1 MTGPLGETIRE
12 KGAGTSASTGRPR
25 RCGWFDSVVVR
36 YAKRINGLDA
46 LAITKLDV
54 LDSLDE
60 IHICTHYD
68 YRGERI
74 EEFPGELSIL
84 EECKPVYETLPGWKC
99 STEGTSRLE
108 DLPDSARKYIARLGP
123 CGPSAMISTGRRTQ
137 PSSTWT
143 RRLRPGAVASRHCG
157 R

>member
-1 MTGPLGETIRE
+1 MSEPLGETIRE
-12 KGAGTSASTGRPR
+12 KGAEYGASTGRPR

-74 EEFPGELSIL
+74 DEFPGEISIL
-84 EECKPVYETLPGWKC
+84 AECKPVYETFPGWKQ
-99 STEGTSRLE
+99 STAGTSRLE
-108 DLPDSARKYIARLGP
+108 DLPANARKYLARLEELSKTP
-123 CGPSAMISTGRRTQ
+123 IAMVSTGPERTATILDA
-137 PSSTWT
+137 SE
-143 RRLRPGAVASRHCG
+143 GASFARWFPRS
-157 R
+157 